1 MLYIKIMYIRL
12 PIDVMYSH
20 MLFFVLEIC
29 TDLCICLNEHDDLD
43 YGPSPI
49 GIIYITPPPCPGRMK
64 KRELEMRLQKL
75 HPMPAPDPALEQYA
89 TPASIAADVLFQ
101 AYGNGDIAGRSVID
115 LGCGNGIFAIGAWL
129 LGAEKVIGV
138 DVSENALSTS
148 KVNIEMMEADIDLIH
163 SDVRKFQGRADT
175 VVMNPPFGSQ
185 RKGADR
191 PFLDA
196 AMAAAGSIYSLHMAE
211 TLPFL
216 TGYARKNG
224 RELSF
229 HKEYKYDIPHLFT
242 FHSKIK
248 ESIAIVMII
257 IR

>member
-1 MLYIKIMYIRL
+1 
-12 PIDVMYSH
+12 
-20 MLFFVLEIC
+20 
-29 TDLCICLNEHDDLD
+29 
-43 YGPSPI
+43 
-49 GIIYITPPPCPGRMK
+49 MK
-64 KRELEMRLQKL
+64 KRELEMRLQRL
-75 HPMPAPDPALEQYA
+75 LPMPAPDPALEQYA
-89 TPASIAADVLFQ
+89 TPASIAADILFQ
-101 AYGNGDIAGRSVID
+101 AYGNGDIADRKVVD

-129 LGAEKVIGV
+129 LGAEKVLAL
-138 DVSENALSTS
+138 DVSEKALETAAEN
-148 KVNIEMMEADIDLIH
+148 VRLTGADIELVH
-163 SDVRKFQGRADT
+163 SDVRDFHGKADT

-196 AMAAAGSIYSLHMAE
+196 AMVAAGSVYSLHMAE

-216 TGYARKNG
+216 ESYARKNG

-248 ESIAIVMII
+248 ESINIVMII